1 MFVQILECQAP
12 LHLCKAPLIRNFLVT
27 VLLASQAFH

>member
-12 LHLCKAPLIRNFLVT
+12 LHICKAPILYKAPAT
-27 VLLASQAFH
+27 TQM